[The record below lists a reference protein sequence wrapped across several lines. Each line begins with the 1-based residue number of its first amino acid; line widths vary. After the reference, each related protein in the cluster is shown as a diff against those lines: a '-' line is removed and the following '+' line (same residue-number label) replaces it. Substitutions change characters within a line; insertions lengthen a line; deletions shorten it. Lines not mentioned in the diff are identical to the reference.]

1 MFIYYTSAGGKR
13 MAKLTVDKQDVKGKR
28 VFVRVDF
35 NVPIEKGIITDD
47 MRIRGALPT
56 IKLLVE
62 RQAKVILASHL
73 GRPKGGPSPEFSLA
87 PAAKRLSDLLGKP
100 VTMAPDCIGPEVE
113 KLVSGMKNGDVLMLE
128 NVRFHKGEEK
138 NDPEFAR
145 ALASLADMYVDDAF
159 GTAHRG
165 HASTEGITHFLKGP
179 FAAGFLI
186 QKELKYL
193 GDALDKPERPFLA
206 ILGGKKVADKIGVIR
221 NLLKK
226 VDSLIIGGGMAYTF
240 YKAQGLEIGTSLFDQ
255 EAFETAKEI
264 LKEFGGKPEKILLP
278 VDCLVADKFD
288 VSANTKVV
296 AANAIP
302 AGWQGVDI
310 GPESIEIF
318 IDKIKRAKTIVW
330 NGPMGVFEI
339 DKFAEGTRKIAEAMA
354 QSEAVTV
361 IGGGDSA
368 AALEKFGLAGKMT
381 HVSTGG
387 GASLE
392 FLEGIQLP
400 GIAVL
405 TDN

>member
-1 MFIYYTSAGGKR
+1 M
-13 MAKLTVDKQDVKGKR
+13 TVDKQDVKGKR

-87 PAAKRLSDLLGKP
+87 PTAKRLSELLGKP

-138 NDPEFAR
+138 NDPEFAK

-159 GTAHRG
+159 GTAHRA

>member
-1 MFIYYTSAGGKR
+1 
-13 MAKLTVDKQDVKGKR
+13 MAKLTVDKLDVKGKR

-87 PAAKRLSDLLGKP
+87 PAAKRLSELLGKP
-100 VTMAPDCIGPEVE
+100 VTMAPDCIGPEVG

-138 NDPEFAR
+138 NDPEFAK

-159 GTAHRG
+159 GTAHRA

-264 LKEFGGKPEKILLP
+264 LKESGGKPEKILLP

-310 GPESIEIF
+310 GPESIKIF

-330 NGPMGVFEI
+330 NGPIGVFEI
-339 DKFAEGTRKIAEAMA
+339 DRFAEGTRKIAEAMA
-354 QSEAVTV
+354 QSDAVTV

-368 AALEKFGLAGKMT
+368 AALEKFGLTGKMT

-400 GIAVL
+400 GIAAL

>member
-1 MFIYYTSAGGKR
+1 
-13 MAKLTVDKQDVKGKR
+13 
-28 VFVRVDF
+28 
-35 NVPIEKGIITDD
+35 
-47 MRIRGALPT
+47 
-56 IKLLVE
+56 
-62 RQAKVILASHL
+62 
-73 GRPKGGPSPEFSLA
+73 
-87 PAAKRLSDLLGKP
+87 
-100 VTMAPDCIGPEVE
+100 
-113 KLVSGMKNGDVLMLE
+113 
-128 NVRFHKGEEK
+128 
-138 NDPEFAR
+138 
-145 ALASLADMYVDDAF
+145 
-159 GTAHRG
+159 
-165 HASTEGITHFLKGP
+165 
-179 FAAGFLI
+179 
-186 QKELKYL
+186 
-193 GDALDKPERPFLA
+193 
-206 ILGGKKVADKIGVIR
+206 
-221 NLLKK
+221 
-226 VDSLIIGGGMAYTF
+226 MAYTF

-318 IDKIKRAKTIVW
+318 INKIKSAKTIVW

>member
-1 MFIYYTSAGGKR
+1 

-73 GRPKGGPSPEFSLA
+73 GRPKGGHSPEFSLA
-87 PAAKRLSDLLGKP
+87 PAAKRLSELLGKP
-100 VTMAPDCIGPEVE
+100 ITMAPDCIGPEVE

-138 NDPEFAR
+138 NDPEFAK

-159 GTAHRG
+159 GTAHRA

-240 YKAQGLEIGTSLFDQ
+240 YKAQGMEIGTSLFDQ

-264 LKEFGGKPEKILLP
+264 LKEFGGNPEKILLP
-278 VDCLVADKFD
+278 VDCLVAEKFD

-318 IDKIKRAKTIVW
+318 INKIKRAKTIVW

-368 AALEKFGLAGKMT
+368 AALEKFGLTGKMT

-400 GIAVL
+400 GIAAL

>member
-1 MFIYYTSAGGKR
+1 

-87 PAAKRLSDLLGKP
+87 PAAKRLSELLGKP

-159 GTAHRG
+159 GTAHRA

-179 FAAGFLI
+179 FASGFLI

-288 VSANTKVV
+288 SSANTKVV

-302 AGWQGVDI
+302 AGWLGVDI

-368 AALEKFGLAGKMT
+368 AALEKFGLTGKMT

-400 GIAVL
+400 GIAAL

>member
-1 MFIYYTSAGGKR
+1 
-13 MAKLTVDKQDVKGKR
+13 MAKLTVDKLDVKGKR

-56 IKLLVE
+56 IKLLIK

-87 PAAKRLSDLLGKP
+87 PAAKRLSELLGKP

-138 NDPEFAR
+138 NDPEFAK
-145 ALASLADMYVDDAF
+145 ALASLADMYVNDAF
-159 GTAHRG
+159 GTAHRA

-206 ILGGKKVADKIGVIR
+206 ILGGKKVADKIGVIQ

-255 EAFETAKEI
+255 EAFEKAKEI

-288 VSANTKVV
+288 ASASTKVV

-302 AGWQGVDI
+302 AGWQGVDV
-310 GPESIEIF
+310 GPESIELF

-330 NGPMGVFEI
+330 NGPMGIFEI
-339 DKFAEGTRKIAEAMA
+339 DKFAEGTRRIAEAMA
-354 QSEAVTV
+354 QSGAVTV

-368 AALEKFGLAGKMT
+368 SALEKFGLTGKMT

-400 GIAVL
+400 GIAAL

>member
-1 MFIYYTSAGGKR
+1 
-13 MAKLTVDKQDVKGKR
+13 MAKLTVDKLDVKGKR

-56 IKLLVE
+56 IKLLIK

-87 PAAKRLSDLLGKP
+87 PAAKRLSELLGKP
-100 VTMAPDCIGPEVE
+100 VTMASDCIGPEVE

-138 NDPEFAR
+138 NDPEFAK
-145 ALASLADMYVDDAF
+145 ALASLADMYVNDAF
-159 GTAHRG
+159 GTAHRA

-206 ILGGKKVADKIGVIR
+206 ILGGKKVADKIGVIQ

-255 EAFETAKEI
+255 EAFEKAKEI

-288 VSANTKVV
+288 ASASTKVV

-302 AGWQGVDI
+302 AGWQGVDV
-310 GPESIEIF
+310 GPESIELF

-330 NGPMGVFEI
+330 NGPMGIFEI
-339 DKFAEGTRKIAEAMA
+339 DKFAEGTRRIAEAMA
-354 QSEAVTV
+354 QSGAVTV

-368 AALEKFGLAGKMT
+368 SALEKFGLTGKMT

-400 GIAVL
+400 GIAAL

>member
-1 MFIYYTSAGGKR
+1 
-13 MAKLTVDKQDVKGKR
+13 MAKLTVDKQDAKGKR

-87 PAAKRLSDLLGKP
+87 PAAKRLSELLGKP

-138 NDPEFAR
+138 NDPEFAK

-159 GTAHRG
+159 GTAHRA

-318 IDKIKRAKTIVW
+318 INKIKRAKTIVW

-392 FLEGIQLP
+392 FLEGITLP

-405 TDN
+405 TDV

>member
-1 MFIYYTSAGGKR
+1 
-13 MAKLTVDKQDVKGKR
+13 MAKLTVDKLDVKGKR

-56 IKLLVE
+56 IKLLIK

-87 PAAKRLSDLLGKP
+87 PAAKRLSELLGKP

-113 KLVSGMKNGDVLMLE
+113 KLVSGMKNGDILMLE

-138 NDPEFAR
+138 NDPEFAK
-145 ALASLADMYVDDAF
+145 ALASLADMYVNDAF
-159 GTAHRG
+159 GTAHRA

-206 ILGGKKVADKIGVIR
+206 ILGGKKVADKIGVIQ

-255 EAFETAKEI
+255 EAFEKAKEI

-288 VSANTKVV
+288 ASASTKVV

-302 AGWQGVDI
+302 AGWQGVDV
-310 GPESIEIF
+310 GPESIELF

-330 NGPMGVFEI
+330 NGPMGIFEI
-339 DKFAEGTRKIAEAMA
+339 DKFAEGTRRIAEAMA
-354 QSEAVTV
+354 QSGAVTV

-368 AALEKFGLAGKMT
+368 SALEKFGLTGKMT

-400 GIAVL
+400 GIAAL

>member
-1 MFIYYTSAGGKR
+1 
-13 MAKLTVDKQDVKGKR
+13 
-28 VFVRVDF
+28 
-35 NVPIEKGIITDD
+35 
-47 MRIRGALPT
+47 
-56 IKLLVE
+56 
-62 RQAKVILASHL
+62 
-73 GRPKGGPSPEFSLA
+73 
-87 PAAKRLSDLLGKP
+87 
-100 VTMAPDCIGPEVE
+100 MAPDCIGPEVE

-159 GTAHRG
+159 GTAHRA

-179 FAAGFLI
+179 FTAGFLI

-310 GPESIEIF
+310 GPESIKIF

-368 AALEKFGLAGKMT
+368 AALEKFGLTGKMT
-381 HVSTGG
+381 HISTGG

-392 FLEGIQLP
+392 FLEGITLP
-400 GIAVL
+400 GIAAL
-405 TDN
+405 TDNS

>member
-1 MFIYYTSAGGKR
+1 

-87 PAAKRLSDLLGKP
+87 PAAKRLSGLLGKP

-159 GTAHRG
+159 GTAHRA

-240 YKAQGLEIGTSLFDQ
+240 YKAQGLEIGASLFDQ

-318 IDKIKRAKTIVW
+318 IDKITRAKTIVW

>member
-1 MFIYYTSAGGKR
+1 

-62 RQAKVILASHL
+62 RQAKVILAAHL
-73 GRPKGGPSPEFSLA
+73 GRPKGGPSSEFSLA
-87 PAAKRLSDLLGKP
+87 PAAKRLSELLGKP

-113 KLVSGMKNGDVLMLE
+113 KLVSEMKNGDVLMLE

-159 GTAHRG
+159 GTAHRA

-240 YKAQGLEIGTSLFDQ
+240 YKAQGLEIGASLFDQ

-264 LKEFGGKPEKILLP
+264 LKEFGGMPEKILLP

-400 GIAVL
+400 GIAAL

>member
-1 MFIYYTSAGGKR
+1 

-87 PAAKRLSDLLGKP
+87 PAAKRLSELLGKP

-159 GTAHRG
+159 GTAHRA

-179 FAAGFLI
+179 FASGFLI

-288 VSANTKVV
+288 SSANTKVV

-302 AGWQGVDI
+302 AGWLGVDI

-318 IDKIKRAKTIVW
+318 IDKIKSAKTIVW

-368 AALEKFGLAGKMT
+368 AALEKFGLTGKMT

-400 GIAVL
+400 GIAAL

>member
-1 MFIYYTSAGGKR
+1 
-13 MAKLTVDKQDVKGKR
+13 MAKLTVDKLDVKGKR

-56 IKLLVE
+56 IKLLIK

-87 PAAKRLSDLLGKP
+87 PAAKRLSELLGKP
-100 VTMAPDCIGPEVE
+100 VTMASDCIGPEVE

-138 NDPEFAR
+138 NDPEFAK
-145 ALASLADMYVDDAF
+145 ALASLADMYVNDAF
-159 GTAHRG
+159 GTAHRA

-206 ILGGKKVADKIGVIR
+206 ILGGKKVADKIGVIQ

-226 VDSLIIGGGMAYTF
+226 LDSLIIGGGMAYTF

-255 EAFETAKEI
+255 EAFEKAKEI

-288 VSANTKVV
+288 ASASTKVV

-302 AGWQGVDI
+302 AGWQGVDV
-310 GPESIEIF
+310 GPESIELF

-330 NGPMGVFEI
+330 NGPMGIFEI
-339 DKFAEGTRKIAEAMA
+339 DKFAEGTRRIAEAMA
-354 QSEAVTV
+354 QSGAVTV

-368 AALEKFGLAGKMT
+368 SALEKFGLTGKMT

-400 GIAVL
+400 GIAAL